1 MVFLALL
8 FRSTLLGFL
17 GYQMGETFIGLAH
30 GLDKIE
36 SLLTV
41 IGAGLILGF
50 LFLKREKWLK
60 NNG

>member
-1 MVFLALL
+1 
-8 FRSTLLGFL
+8 
-17 GYQMGETFIGLAH
+17 MGETFTSLAH

-36 SLLTV
+36 SLLTI

-60 NNG
+60 QNE